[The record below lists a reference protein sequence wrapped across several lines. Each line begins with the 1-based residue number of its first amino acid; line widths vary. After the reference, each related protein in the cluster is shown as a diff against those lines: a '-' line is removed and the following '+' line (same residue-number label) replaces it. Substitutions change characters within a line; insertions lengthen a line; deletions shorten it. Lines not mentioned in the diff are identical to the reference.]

1 LLIDAMDVI
10 FYGELVS
17 LPFQG
22 PASLN
27 GYVVYEKYCN
37 NGKNYLTVVLTH
49 QITQVMHI
57 STDTNIYKPLVENCW
72 MIPGRKFE

>member
-1 LLIDAMDVI
+1 MQILHHICNADSASYLLVDAMDVI

-37 NGKNYLTVVLTH
+37 NGENYLTVVLAH

-57 STDTNIYKPLVENCW
+57 STDTKYI
-72 MIPGRKFE
+72 

>member
-1 LLIDAMDVI
+1 MVVI

-49 QITQVMHI
+49 QITQVCTYQQI
-57 STDTNIYKPLVENCW
+57 QNI
-72 MIPGRKFE
+72 